1 MAATQT
7 VPQDS
12 QHCNFIPITP
22 QHGVVT
28 LFGYGIK
35 VYVDRGHLRIQDGI
49 GPVRREARLPRI
61 GHGLRRLVVIGAD
74 GFVSLAALRWLAD
87 QDASFV
93 MLDRDGS
100 VLATTGPV
108 RSSDA
113 RLRRAQALAHQS
125 GVALKISKDLLDK
138 KLIAQE
144 QLVRE
149 KLQNSGAAD
158 RIAEMRRG
166 LPICQ
171 SIDALRP
178 LEALAAKAYWAAWR
192 NVQVDFPTKD
202 LGRVAEHWRTFG
214 TRESPLTAS
223 PRLAVNPPNV
233 MLNYLYALLESEAR
247 LAAAALGLD
256 PGLGV
261 MHFDSPSRDSLA
273 SDLMEPIRPRVDA
286 YVLDWITRGPLR
298 REWFFEQRDGNCRLM
313 ASFALQLSETAST
326 WGRAVAPLA
335 EGIARIFS
343 SSIPKRSKRIFPATR
358 LTESSRRQAKGTP
371 PGLPVKAAPR
381 PTTICRNCGIPIA
394 FGDKFCQACS
404 VAVARRN
411 LIEVAKLGRVA
422 THTPKAEARRA
433 QTMRRQEAVKRTWKP
448 SDLPGWLTE
457 RVYREKIQSRLATFT
472 VSAIAS
478 ALEISKP
485 YATDIRA
492 GKRCPHPRHWA
503 KLASLVGVAA
513 DNLNVD
519 VEKHGT

>member
-1 MAATQT
+1 MMAPANLTTAQIM
-7 VPQDS
+7 PQR
-12 QHCNFIPITP
+12 
-22 QHGVVT
+22 GVVT

-35 VYVDRGHLRIQDGI
+35 VHVDRGHLTLHDGI
-49 GPVRREARLPRI
+49 GAVRREARLPRI

-93 MLDRDGS
+93 MLERDGS

-125 GVALKISKDLLDK
+125 GIALQIAKDLVDK

-144 QLVRE
+144 HLARE
-149 KLQNSGAAD
+149 KLQHSGAAN

-166 LPICQ
+166 LRMCQ

-192 NVQVDFPTKD
+192 NVQVDFPTRD
-202 LGRVAEHWRTFG
+202 LGRVPDHWRTFG

-223 PRLAVNPPNV
+223 PRLAVNPPNA

-247 LAAAALGLD
+247 LAVAALGLD

-298 REWFFEQRDGNCRLM
+298 REWFFEQCDGNCRLM
-313 ASFALQLSETAST
+313 ASFALQLSESAPT

-335 EGIARIFS
+335 EQISRIFS

-358 LTESSRRQAKGTP
+358 LTQNSRRRAKGILA
-371 PGLPVKAAPR
+371 GLPNEAPPR
-381 PTTICRNCGIPIA
+381 PATICRNCGA
-394 FGDKFCQACS
+394 STSGTQYCGACS
-404 VAVARRN
+404 PMVFRGS
-411 LIEVAKLGRVA
+411 LINASKLGRIA

-433 QTMRRQEAVKRTWKP
+433 ATMRRQEAAKQAWKP
-448 SDLPGWLTE
+448 SDLPEWLSE
-457 RVYREKIQSRLATFT
+457 KAYREKIQLRLAAFT

-478 ALEISKP
+478 TLEISKP
-485 YATDIRA
+485 YAANIRA
-492 GKRCPHPRHWA
+492 GKRVPHPRHWSV
-503 KLASLVGVAA
+503 LAQLVRQPC
-513 DNLNVD
+513 
-519 VEKHGT
+519 

>member
-12 QHCNFIPITP
+12 QHCNFSPIRP
-22 QHGVVT
+22 PHGVVT

-35 VYVDRGHLRIQDGI
+35 VHVDRGHLTLQDGI
-49 GPVRREARLPRI
+49 GHVRREVRLPRV
-61 GHGLRRLVVIGAD
+61 GHGLRRLVVIGSD

-125 GVALKISKDLLDK
+125 GIALQIAKELLDK
-138 KLIAQE
+138 KLIAQQ

-166 LPICQ
+166 LRICQ

-178 LEALAAKAYWAAWR
+178 LEALAAKGYWAAWR

-202 LGRVAEHWRTFG
+202 LPRVPEHWRTFG

-223 PRLAVNPPNV
+223 PRLAVNPPNA

-247 LAAAALGLD
+247 LAVAALGLD

-286 YVLDWITRGPLR
+286 YVLDWIMRGPLR
-298 REWFFEQRDGNCRLM
+298 REWFLEQRDGNCRLM
-313 ASFALQLSETAST
+313 ASFALQLSETART
-326 WGRAVAPLA
+326 WGCAVAPFA
-335 EGIARIFS
+335 EQMARMFS
-343 SSIPKRSKRIFPATR
+343 ASVPKRSKRVFPSTR
-358 LTESSRRQAKGTP
+358 LTQNSRREGRGISAN
-371 PGLPVKAAPR
+371 LSIEAPLR
-381 PTTICRNCGIPIA
+381 PETICRNCGKSTR
-394 FGDKFCQACS
+394 GTQYCRACS
-404 VAVARRN
+404 PMALREN
-411 LIEVAKLGRVA
+411 LIDAAKLGRVA
-422 THTPKAEARRA
+422 THTPKAEALRA
-433 QTMRRQEAVKRTWKP
+433 ATMRRQEAAKQAWKS
-448 SDLPGWLTE
+448 SDLPEWLTE
-457 RVYREKIQSRLATFT
+457 EFYREQIQPKLAAFT
-472 VSAIAS
+472 VSAMAS
-478 ALEISKP
+478 ALGISKP
-485 YATDIRA
+485 YATDIRR
-492 GKRCPHPRHWA
+492 GKRVPHPRHWE
-503 KLASLVGVAA
+503 KLAQLIDLSELAGA
-513 DNLNVD
+513 
-519 VEKHGT
+519 K

>member
-12 QHCNFIPITP
+12 RHCNFSPITP
-22 QHGVVT
+22 QRGVVT

-35 VYVDRGHLRIQDGI
+35 VHVDRGHLTLQDGI
-49 GPVRREARLPRI
+49 GPVRREVRLSRV

-125 GVALKISKDLLDK
+125 GVALEISKDLLDK

-149 KLQNSGAAD
+149 KLQHAGAAD

-171 SIDALRP
+171 SIEALRP
-178 LEALAAKAYWAAWR
+178 LEALAAKAYWVAWR
-192 NVQVDFPTKD
+192 NVRVDFPTRD
-202 LGRVAEHWRTFG
+202 LGRVPEHWGTFG

-223 PRLAVNPPNV
+223 PRLAVNPPNA

-247 LAAAALGLD
+247 LAVAALGLD

-286 YVLDWITRGPLR
+286 YVLNWITRGPLR
-298 REWFFEQRDGNCRLM
+298 REWFFEQGDGNCRLI
-313 ASFALQLSETAST
+313 ASFAVQLSETAQI
-326 WGRAVAPLA
+326 WGRAVAPIA
-335 EGIARIFS
+335 EWVCRAFSASVPKRTARIF
-343 SSIPKRSKRIFPATR
+343 PPTR
-358 LTESSRRQAKGTP
+358 LTQSYRRQAKGTS
-371 PGLPVKAAPR
+371 PGLPVKATPR
-381 PTTICRNCGIPIA
+381 PTTICRNCGVPIE
-394 FGDKFCQACS
+394 FGASFCQACS
-404 VAVARRN
+404 VAVARKN
-411 LIEVAKLGRVA
+411 LINAAKLGRIV

-433 QTMRRQEAVKRTWKP
+433 ATMRRQEAAKRTWKP

-457 RVYREKIQSRLATFT
+457 KVYREKIQPRLATLT

-478 ALEISKP
+478 ELGLSLP
-485 YATDIRA
+485 YATDIRP
-492 GKRCPHPRHWA
+492 GKRMPHPRHWE
-503 KLASLVGVAA
+503 KLARLACVSS
-513 DNLNVD
+513 N
-519 VEKHGT
+519 E